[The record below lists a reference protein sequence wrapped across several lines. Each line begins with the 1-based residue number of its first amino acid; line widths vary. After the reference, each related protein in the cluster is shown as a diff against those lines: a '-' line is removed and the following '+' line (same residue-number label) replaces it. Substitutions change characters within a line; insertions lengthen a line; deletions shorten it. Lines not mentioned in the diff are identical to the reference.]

1 MKSLTI
7 VVIKEV
13 VVVDMA
19 LAEAERRSPRSNVFP
34 VVIGVGYASI
44 EILNIQ
50 SVSDCDGLVSNWKWC
65 TSVLVSA
72 APTSEPLKWS

>member
-1 MKSLTI
+1 MESLTI

-19 LAEAERRSPRSNVFP
+19 LAEAERRGPRSNVFP

-44 EILNIQ
+44 EILVIQ
-50 SVSDCDGLVSNWKWC
+50 DFSGYDYLLSNWKWG

-72 APTSEPLKWS
+72 APTSEPLK